1 MEKFSLVPEEVL
13 FRVKAPFF
21 NDGKL
26 DIVFRIG
33 VNPDVMVVTKTNE
46 RSGTED

>member
-1 MEKFSLVPEEVL
+1 MLFSLKAAL
-13 FRVKAPFF
+13 FNV
-21 NDGKL
+21 GKL